1 MIAHYWG
8 RAQRYQYLSPGGAC
22 AYGEVPVLARCPG
35 TPVTPFLPQ
44 RFLNVYCVCLQD
56 YSLCL
61 CRIDNHYHVDRL
73 RIPLA
78 LAVSIY
84 ASSSCL
90 SLHFQVV

>member
-22 AYGEVPVLARCPG
+22 AYGEVPVLALRCPG

-44 RFLNVYCVCLQD
+44 LFLNVYY

-73 RIPLA
+73 QIPLA